1 MSEHRKTEE
10 RDEVL
15 FAFHQACQRPTADQI
30 IEWAERFPQFA
41 EDIRAHA
48 AVSRDWDACED
59 LPLAEPD
66 QTMLERAYSNALS
79 ALYSAEIKASPAAS
93 LSAAQDFQGILAQR
107 NKEIFQVADEL
118 NIARGVAHDLFN
130 GWMLPP
136 VRKRLVD
143 AVMTSLSITCA
154 AFDHALLIAVKNP
167 RMGHAK
173 SHQAPTVRQRTC
185 DEIIR
190 DSNMPDERIRYWLE
204 EN

>member
-48 AVSRDWDACED
+48 AVSRDWDACEG
-59 LPLAEPD
+59 LPLAEADP
-66 QTMLERAYSNALS
+66 TMLERAYSNALS
-79 ALYSAEIKASPAAS
+79 ALYSAEIKATPAAS

-136 VRKRLVD
+136 VRKRLLD
-143 AVMTSLSITCA
+143 AVITSLSITRA
-154 AFDHALLIAVKNP
+154 AFDCALLIAVKNP
-167 RMGHAK
+167 RMGYAK
-173 SHQAPTVRQRTC
+173 SHQAPTVTQRTC

-190 DSNMPDERIRYWLE
+190 DSNMPDDRIKYWLE
-204 EN
+204 ED